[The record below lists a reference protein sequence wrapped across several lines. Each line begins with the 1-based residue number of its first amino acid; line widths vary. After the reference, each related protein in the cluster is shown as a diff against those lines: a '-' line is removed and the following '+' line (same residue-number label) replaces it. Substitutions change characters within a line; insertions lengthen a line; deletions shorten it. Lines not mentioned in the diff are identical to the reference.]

1 MKYKDTRS
9 LSPSAQEALRMRAVK
24 AALKADTQKEVCQYF
39 AISRQSLNSWL
50 KKYRKGGWKTLKA
63 RKKGRPHSIRLKP

>member
-1 MKYKDTRS
+1 MKYKNTRS
-9 LSPSAQEALRMRAVK
+9 LSPSAQEALRMRAVQ

-50 KKYRKGGWKTLKA
+50 KNIEKGDGK
-63 RKKGRPHSIRLKP
+63 HLKPGKKAAPIAFA